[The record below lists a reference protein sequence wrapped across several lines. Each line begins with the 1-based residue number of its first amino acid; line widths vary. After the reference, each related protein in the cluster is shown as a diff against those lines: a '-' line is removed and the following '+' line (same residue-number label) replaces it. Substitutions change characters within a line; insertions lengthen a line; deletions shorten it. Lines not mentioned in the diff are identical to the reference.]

1 MRVQTIDAHVEGG
14 PLRLVVDGFPA
25 PYGKTML
32 QKRDWAERH
41 ADGLRRAIML
51 EPRGHADMQG
61 AVLTEPVSPGSHAG
75 VLFMHNA
82 GYSTMSGH
90 GIIAVTTIA
99 LERHLLMP
107 GGDGLN
113 VVYDTPAGTVRAR
126 ATLREGRVVEVAFQS
141 VPSFVLY
148 AGVFA
153 RTATRQLRADVAFG
167 GAFYAIVDS
176 EMAGVGVDVRHLPD
190 LRRVGGEIKDA
201 IERAHPIVHP
211 LEPKLNGLAG
221 TIFTGPAGDS
231 AGDLRNATVFAY
243 RAVERSPSG
252 TGTAAVMAVVDAMG
266 LLGSDASFVH
276 EGLLGTRMRGRLAE
290 RTTVGEYS
298 AIIADIRGSAWIT
311 GEHMFLADPADP
323 LGDGFLI

>member
-1 MRVQTIDAHVEGG
+1 
-14 PLRLVVDGFPA
+14 
-25 PYGKTML
+25 
-32 QKRDWAERH
+32 
-41 ADGLRRAIML
+41 
-51 EPRGHADMQG
+51 
-61 AVLTEPVSPGSHAG
+61 
-75 VLFMHNA
+75 
-82 GYSTMSGH
+82 MS
-90 GIIAVTTIA
+90 
-99 LERHLLMP
+99 
-107 GGDGLN
+107 
-113 VVYDTPAGTVRAR
+113 
-126 ATLREGRVVEVAFQS
+126 
-141 VPSFVLY
+141 
-148 AGVFA
+148 A

-266 LLGSDASFVH
+266 LLGNDASFVH